1 MGFLLLKQTAL
12 GELQLKVVIDT
23 STFIASFWKGT
34 SRTVVELWKK
44 EEITLCASEA
54 ILKEYLNIIPRFNRL
69 NKEAGELL
77 SLLKARKN
85 MEMVTPS
92 KRLKV
97 IQEDPADN
105 KFLECAIEA
114 KAEYII
120 SADKHLRNLKKHQG
134 VRIVSSGSFLKDK
147 ASVDRQGKG
156 FDLLTSIF

>member
-1 MGFLLLKQTAL
+1 MR
-12 GELQLKVVIDT
+12 VVIDT
-23 STFIASFWKGT
+23 STFIASFWKGK

-44 EEITLCASEA
+44 GEITLCASEV

-85 MEMVTPS
+85 MEMVAPS

-97 IQEDPADN
+97 IQKDPADN

-120 SADKHLRNLKKHQG
+120 SADRHLRNLKKQQG

-147 ASVDRQGKG
+147 ATLDQRGKA
-156 FDLLTSIF
+156 FNLFNPLF

>member
-1 MGFLLLKQTAL
+1 MR
-12 GELQLKVVIDT
+12 VVIDT
-23 STFIASFWKGT
+23 SAFIASFWKGK

-44 EEITLCASEA
+44 GEITLCASEA
-54 ILKEYLNIIPRFNRL
+54 ILKEYLDIIPRFNRL

-85 MEMVTPS
+85 MEMVMPS

-97 IQEDPADN
+97 IQKDPADN

-120 SADKHLRNLKKHQG
+120 SADRHLRNLKKQQG

-147 ASVDRQGKG
+147 AFSK
-156 FDLLTSIF
+156 